1 MTKYLTSK
9 SESGAFQ
16 TQDVTPVSDEL
27 STSSPVRGKV
37 QLADGQWK
45 TRLIGEP
52 EGLADTVNISHFSG
66 RRGNLRSLQ

>member
-16 TQDVTPVSDEL
+16 TQVVTPVSDEL
-27 STSSPVRGKV
+27 NTSSPGRGKV
-37 QLADGQWK
+37 QLAGGQWK
-45 TRLIGEP
+45 TRLIGGP
-52 EGLADTVNISHFSG
+52 HCLADTISHFSG